1 MSHCAQTPQAMT
13 ARHFN
18 IILILFQNLCILT
31 LDLRRKNYVLD
42 NFCWVAPNLRLN
54 WIASHSLAMTWKHTG
69 LLHFTQNDVETL
81 PFQIRGE
88 VSAQHDSLHLKGA
101 YYD

>member
-1 MSHCAQTPQAMT
+1 MSHCVQTPHAMT

-18 IILILFQNLCILT
+18 VILILFQNLCILT

-42 NFCWVAPNLRLN
+42 NFCWVAPNLLN
-54 WIASHSLAMTWKHTG
+54 WIASHSHAKTWKHTG
-69 LLHFTQNDVETL
+69 LLRFTQNDVETL

-88 VSAQHDSLHLKGA
+88 VSAQHDSLYLKEA